1 MKKLF
6 YVLLAPVVLSLGA
19 CNMADDADYENMAND
34 ICDCV
39 NKNTD
44 GISEGMKTAIVDA
57 VNSGKD
63 VETAIQEIAMKD
75 PAQAMKDAEQMMNL
89 DAGMTK
95 CGEDLEKKYE
105 NVYSSDTEAEVQK
118 KLVET
123 LKKNKSCSFTY
134 AMYKLGTQ
142 MK

>member
-1 MKKLF
+1 MLNFYQIIKIYFMKKLF
-6 YVLLAPVVLSLGA
+6 YILLAPVVLSLGA
-19 CNMADDADYENMAND
+19 CNMADDSDYENMAND

-57 VNSGKD
+57 VNSGKN
-63 VETAIQEIAMKD
+63 VETAIQEIAMED
-75 PAQAMKDAEQMMNL
+75 P
-89 DAGMTK
+89 
-95 CGEDLEKKYE
+95 EKKYE

-123 LKKNKSCSFTY
+123 LKKNKSCAFTY

-142 MK
+142 MQ

>member
-6 YVLLAPVVLSLGA
+6 YILLAPVVLSLGA
-19 CNMADDADYENMAND
+19 CNMADDSDYENMAND

-57 VNSGKD
+57 VNSGKN
-63 VETAIQEIAMKD
+63 VETAIQEIAMED
-75 PAQAMKDAEQMMNL
+75 PAQAMKDAEEMMGL
-89 DAGMTK
+89 EAGMTK

-123 LKKNKSCSFTY
+123 LKKNKSCAFTY

-142 MK
+142 MQ

>member
-1 MKKLF
+1 MLNFYQIIKIYFMKKLF
-6 YVLLAPVVLSLGA
+6 YILLAPVVLSLGA
-19 CNMADDADYENMAND
+19 CNMADDSDYENMAND

-39 NKNTD
+39 N
-44 GISEGMKTAIVDA
+44 
-57 VNSGKD
+57 SGKN
-63 VETAIQEIAMKD
+63 VETAIQEIAMED
-75 PAQAMKDAEQMMNL
+75 PAQAMKDAEEMMGL
-89 DAGMTK
+89 EAGMTK

-123 LKKNKSCSFTY
+123 LKKNKSCAFTY

-142 MK
+142 MQ

>member
-6 YVLLAPVVLSLGA
+6 YILIAPVVLSLGS
-19 CNMADDADYENMAND
+19 CNMADDSDYENMATD

-39 NKNTD
+39 NKNTG

-63 VETAIQEIAMKD
+63 VETAIQEVAMKD
-75 PAQAMKDAEQMMNL
+75 PAQAMKDAEEMMGL
-89 DAGMTK
+89 EAGMTK

-105 NVYSSDTEAEVQK
+105 NVYSSDSEAEVQK

-123 LKKNKSCSFTY
+123 LKKNKSCAFTY

-142 MK
+142 MQ

>member
-6 YVLLAPVVLSLGA
+6 YILIAPVVLSLGA
-19 CNMADDADYENMAND
+19 CNMADDSDYENMATD

-39 NKNTD
+39 NKNTG

-63 VETAIQEIAMKD
+63 VETAIQEVAMKD
-75 PAQAMKDAEQMMNL
+75 PAQAMKDAEEMMGL
-89 DAGMTK
+89 EAGMTK

-105 NVYSSDTEAEVQK
+105 NVYSSDSEAEVQK

-123 LKKNKSCSFTY
+123 LKKNKSCAFTY

-142 MK
+142 MQ